1 MTSVPPPEDV
11 KPWYLRNLTQSL
23 ALNDDTGNVYV
34 LSLSD
39 ESVFTNFKN
48 NVAVRVDDDTVRH
61 TSKNRRKISTSRQIF
76 FNTYQYSKD
85 PQIWDE
91 PR

>member
-34 LSLSD
+34 RSLSD
-39 ESVFTNFKN
+39 ESVFTNFLLILKTML
-48 NVAVRVDDDTVRH
+48 R
-61 TSKNRRKISTSRQIF
+61 
-76 FNTYQYSKD
+76 
-85 PQIWDE
+85 
-91 PR
+91 